1 MEEATAELEERGMQL
16 ERQEEQLAAED
27 GRLAEALAEVE
38 QGVQRRPSSGENR
51 AFCLFLRP

>member
-38 QGVQRRPSSGENR
+38 QGVQRRPSSGETWP
-51 AFCLFLRP
+51 FI